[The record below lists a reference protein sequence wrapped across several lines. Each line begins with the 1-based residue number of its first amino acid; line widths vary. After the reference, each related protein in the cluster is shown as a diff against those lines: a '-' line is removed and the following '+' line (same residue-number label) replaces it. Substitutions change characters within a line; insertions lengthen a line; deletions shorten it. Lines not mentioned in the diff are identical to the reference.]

1 MVVSASSYA
10 LGFLAIILANSS
22 IFINIGRLVIVVAFI
37 VIIDIV
43 SVIIL
48 IILKN
53 LAIIHANTN
62 EQFRLLS
69 NFSSLYS
76 RFLNGLGLGLVIAT
90 VSVYIVEIATADMR
104 VPSK

>member
-22 IFINIGRLVIVVAFI
+22 IFINIGRLFIMVIFVG
-37 VIIDIV
+37 IIDNCRIF
-43 SVIIL
+43 
-48 IILKN
+48 
-53 LAIIHANTN
+53 HA
-62 EQFRLLS
+62 FAKFKKKS
-69 NFSSLYS
+69 YF

-104 VPSK
+104 VSSKSSLAAS